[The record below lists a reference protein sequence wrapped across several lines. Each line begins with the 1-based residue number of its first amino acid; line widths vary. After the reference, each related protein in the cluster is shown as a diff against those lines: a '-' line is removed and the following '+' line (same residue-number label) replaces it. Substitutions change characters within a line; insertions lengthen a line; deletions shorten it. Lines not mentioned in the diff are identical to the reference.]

1 MKRTVASVV
10 VLVAFGS
17 FNLAEAGAA
26 TVGSGGFGTTLQF
39 SAAPGEIN
47 DVTIARSGETYTV
60 TDTINLISPGS
71 RLLIGLEP
79 RLDRSGSFG
88 DLP

>member
-71 RLLIGLEP
+71 GCSSASNPGSTEA
-79 RLDRSGSFG
+79 DRGPS
-88 DLP
+88 